1 MFTIVDDW
9 YLSSSFNSRKWK
21 KEKMAK
27 KNRKMGYSLQCCLF
41 LEFEM
46 FCVNDLSLELSVEQ
60 VNGKKKDTGKE
71 EFAVWQWQT
80 INKTCYVTTHRQSVV
95 TFSFFFLTVA
105 LQSESSS
112 LYWRENSVRLVS
124 SSVRFSAVGPSAAA
138 LQKPV
143 TFFSFFLFLG
153 RAQGRNFSHLVD
165 WLFFL
170 REPSIFIYW
179 NVFLLLREILFCF
192 VTK

>member
-1 MFTIVDDW
+1 MRKCFPFTHNWTSLERRLFFYNLFISIDFSRLLPLLEADSKSTTHTEWMFTIVDDW

-41 LEFEM
+41 LEFDM

-95 TFSFFFLTVA
+95 TFSFFFFNGGA
-105 LQSESSS
+105 
-112 LYWRENSVRLVS
+112 
-124 SSVRFSAVGPSAAA
+124 AVGVKFPLLAR
-138 LQKPV
+138 K
-143 TFFSFFLFLG
+143 FG
-153 RAQGRNFSHLVD
+153 
-165 WLFFL
+165 
-170 REPSIFIYW
+170 SISQ
-179 NVFLLLREILFCF
+179 
-192 VTK
+192 